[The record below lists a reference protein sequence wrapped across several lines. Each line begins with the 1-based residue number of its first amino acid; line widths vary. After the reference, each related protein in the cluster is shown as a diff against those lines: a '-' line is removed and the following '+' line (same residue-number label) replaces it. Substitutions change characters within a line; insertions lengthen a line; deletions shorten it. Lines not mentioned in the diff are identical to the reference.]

1 MHDRRVMH
9 RDLKPAN
16 VFITTQGMI
25 KLGDLGLGRFFAEGT
40 VQAHSLVGTPY
51 YMSPERLAESGY
63 SFGSDIWGCIISF
76 DSICIVGCLLY
87 ELAALHSPFYA
98 EKMNLA
104 GLVKKI
110 DDCDYPPLPSEL
122 YSKEM
127 RDLISGMI
135 VNDPEKRLDA
145 TKVYTIAKAMYEK
158 TNAK

>member
-1 MHDRRVMH
+1 MH

-16 VFITTQGMI
+16 VFITTKGMI

-51 YMSPERLAESGY
+51 YMSPERLAEAGY
-63 SFGSDIWGCIISF
+63 SFASDIWGL
-76 DSICIVGCLLY
+76 GCLLY
-87 ELAALHSPFYA
+87 ELAQLHSPFYS
-98 EKMNLA
+98 EKQNLV

-110 DDCDYPPLPSEL
+110 DECDYPPLPSDL
-122 YSKEM
+122 YSEEL
-127 RDLISGMI
+127 RNLVSGMI

-145 TKVYTIAKAMYEK
+145 TQVYTIAKQMYEK